1 MIEIRQRIF
10 LKAVAGIVLACALLF
25 GPGPSPTSA
34 QSVLSSFTSAVPFS
48 SLEQYIGPI
57 FPDGGKGSTFRSEIG
72 GGVAATA
79 LAGAKLTGERFGELD
94 LRDVMP
100 LDVSPNRYTFFV
112 DLRAWRLGFRAKYTL
127 FETRS
132 RSRDLGRLDFTG
144 LSLGGDVDLVKFSCC
159 TLGVGAE
166 YYFIDPEF
174 RATLVRLQGDNKP
187 TDQLKG
193 NQPSTV
199 GAYCRYVP
207 PEILGVPVHF
217 EAFLNIPFTGS
228 KLLNYGAFLAF
239 RPQMYRFD
247 MAGKVGV
254 QRTHLKFQSDPST
267 WYPGSVPIREQSWEV
282 DMEWDMAVLEGVIY
296 F

>member
-1 MIEIRQRIF
+1 MTEIRQRIF
-10 LKAVAGIVLACALLF
+10 LKAVARIVLACALVF
-25 GPGPSPTSA
+25 GPGQALSSA
-34 QSVLSSFTSAVPFS
+34 QSVFSSFSSAIPFS
-48 SLEQYIGPI
+48 SIEQYIGPI

-79 LAGAKLTGERFGELD
+79 LAGAKLTGERIGELD

-100 LDVSPNRYTFFV
+100 LDVSPNRFTFYV
-112 DLRAWRLGFRAKYTL
+112 DLRAWRLGFRAKYTH

-132 RSRDLGRLDFTG
+132 RSRDLGKLDFSG
-144 LSLGGDVDLVKFSCC
+144 LSLGGDVDLVKFTWC

-174 RATLVRLQGDNKP
+174 RATLVRLEALNNP
-187 TDQLKG
+187 TLELKG
-193 NQPSTV
+193 NQPSTI

-228 KLLNYGAFLAF
+228 KLLSYGAFLVF

-247 MAGKVGV
+247 LAGKIGV
-254 QRTHLKFQSDPST
+254 QRTHLKFQSDPVVSFQ
-267 WYPGSVPIREQSWEV
+267 VEEQSWEV
-282 DMEWDMAVLEGVIY
+282 DMEWDMAVVEGVIY